1 MRERLGQMHP
11 LRRAAT
17 DRLSLSPCAAAD
29 YDRAVMKHRRPNPP
43 GGPRRARPQGGRAAG
58 PPRPHHAP
66 TAAPPPKAA
75 ARPWAPAHE
84 RGAHAPTA
92 SGAAAARD
100 LVFGAE
106 PVHELIAAAP
116 GAVRTLYVRA
126 DLQARFAGDIERV
139 RAAGGHVVAAEAAA
153 LARMAGGE
161 ARHQGVVALIR
172 EYSYAAFEDVV
183 AAAPDP
189 LLLVDG
195 VTDPRNLGALLRSA
209 EGAGVGTVVLARDR
223 TAAVTPAAIKSSS
236 GAWVHLKI
244 ARCGNVARAMEDLK
258 RAGYW
263 IAALAPSGDRE
274 IYELDTTRRLAL
286 VVGSEGRGVREIVRK
301 NADFVVRIP
310 MYGKVGSLNVSV
322 AAAVAL
328 FEIARRRAAARA
340 AATGKPE

>member
-1 MRERLGQMHP
+1 M
-11 LRRAAT
+11 
-17 DRLSLSPCAAAD
+17 
-29 YDRAVMKHRRPNPP
+29 
-43 GGPRRARPQGGRAAG
+43 
-58 PPRPHHAP
+58 
-66 TAAPPPKAA
+66 
-75 ARPWAPAHE
+75 
-84 RGAHAPTA
+84 
-92 SGAAAARD
+92 
-100 LVFGAE
+100 
-106 PVHELIAAAP
+106 HELIAAAP
-116 GAVRTLYVRA
+116 GAVRTLYVRT
-126 DLQARFAGDIERV
+126 DLLARFADDSERV

-161 ARHQGVVALIR
+161 SRHQGVVAVIR
-172 EYSYAAFEDVV
+172 EYSYAAFEDVI

-223 TAAVTPAAIKSSS
+223 TAAVTPAAIKSSA

-258 RAGYW
+258 QAGYW
-263 IAALAPSGDRE
+263 IAALAPAGDRE
-274 IYELDTTRRLAL
+274 IYDLDTTRRLAL
-286 VVGSEGRGVREIVRK
+286 VVGSEGRGVRDIVRK

-328 FEIARRRAAARA
+328 FEIARRRAAAARA
-340 AATGKPE
+340 AAARSGGEPP

>member
-1 MRERLGQMHP
+1 MMRAM
-11 LRRAAT
+11 
-17 DRLSLSPCAAAD
+17 
-29 YDRAVMKHRRPNPP
+29 MKHRRPHPP
-43 GGPRRARPQGGRAAG
+43 GGPRRARPQGGRAAE
-58 PPRPHHAP
+58 PPRPYNASA
-66 TAAPPPKAA
+66 TAAPD
-75 ARPWAPAHE
+75 
-84 RGAHAPTA
+84 A
-92 SGAAAARD
+92 SARD

-153 LARMAGGE
+153 LVRMAGAE
-161 ARHQGVVALIR
+161 SRHQGVVALIR

-209 EGAGVGTVVLARDR
+209 DGAGVSTVVLARDR

-258 RAGYW
+258 QAGYW
-263 IAALAPSGDRE
+263 IAALAPEGDRE

-301 NADFVVRIP
+301 NSDFVVRIP

-328 FEIARRRAAARA
+328 FEIARRRAAAQTA
-340 AATGKPE
+340 AAGKPE

>member
-1 MRERLGQMHP
+1 V
-11 LRRAAT
+11 
-17 DRLSLSPCAAAD
+17 AAD
-29 YDRAVMKHRRPNPP
+29 YDRAAMKYRRPNPS
-43 GGPRRARPQGGRAAG
+43 GGLRRARPSGGHAAG
-58 PPRPHHAP
+58 PPRPP
-66 TAAPPPKAA
+66 TAATGALPPKAA
-75 ARPWAPAHE
+75 KRPWQRHGALE
-84 RGAHAPTA
+84 RRKPPPL
-92 SGAAAARD
+92 AAAAPDASARDASARD

-116 GAVRTLYVRA
+116 GAVRTLYVRT
-126 DLQARFAGDIERV
+126 DLQARFADDSERV
-139 RAAGGHVVAAEAAA
+139 RAAGGHVAAAEAAA

-161 ARHQGVVALIR
+161 SRHQGVVALIR
-172 EYSYAAFEDVV
+172 EYSYAAFEDVT

-209 EGAGVGTVVLARDR
+209 EGAGLGTVVLARDR
-223 TAAVTPAAIKSSS
+223 TAAVTPAAIKSSA

-258 RAGYW
+258 EAGYW
-263 IAALAPSGDRE
+263 IAALSPGGDRE
-274 IYELDTTRRLAL
+274 IYDLDTTRRLAL

-328 FEIARRRAAARA
+328 FEIARRRAAAARA
-340 AATGKPE
+340 AASASGGEPP

>member
-1 MRERLGQMHP
+1 MKN
-11 LRRAAT
+11 RR
-17 DRLSLSPCAAAD
+17 RI
-29 YDRAVMKHRRPNPP
+29 PP

-58 PPRPHHAP
+58 PPRPQTLPPASL
-66 TAAPPPKAA
+66 AA
-75 ARPWAPAHE
+75 
-84 RGAHAPTA
+84 AHAPERRA
-92 SGAAAARD
+92 SASAAPGAPARGAADRD

-126 DLQARFAGDIERV
+126 GLEARFADDIARV
-139 RAAGGHVVAAEAAA
+139 RAAGGQVVAVEPPA
-153 LARMAGGE
+153 LARMAGAE
-161 ARHQGVVALIR
+161 SRHQGVVALIR
-172 EYSYAAFEDVV
+172 EYNYAPFEDVV
-183 AAAPDP
+183 ASKPDP

-209 EGAGVGTVVLARDR
+209 EGAGVGAVVIARDR
-223 TAAVTPAAIKSSS
+223 TAAITPAAIKSSS

-258 RAGYW
+258 EAGYW
-263 IAALAPSGDRE
+263 IAALAPEGALE
-274 IYELDTTRRLAL
+274 VYELDTTRRLAL

-310 MYGKVGSLNVSV
+310 MHGKVGSLNVSV

-328 FEIARRRAAARA
+328 FEIARRRAAA
-340 AATGKPE
+340 ATAVGKPN

>member
-1 MRERLGQMHP
+1 
-11 LRRAAT
+11 
-17 DRLSLSPCAAAD
+17 
-29 YDRAVMKHRRPNPP
+29 MKYRRPLPP
-43 GGPRRARPQGGRAAG
+43 DGPRHARPRGGHAAG
-58 PPRPHHAP
+58 PPRPPNAATP
-66 TAAPPPKAA
+66 APPPPEAAA
-75 ARPWAPAHE
+75 ARAWQRHGAPERWTPPASAAPDAPA
-84 RGAHAPTA
+84 RDA
-92 SGAAAARD
+92 SARD

-116 GAVRTLYVRA
+116 GSVRTLYVRA
-126 DLQARFAGDIERV
+126 DLQARFADDSERV

-161 ARHQGVVALIR
+161 SRHQGVVALIR

-209 EGAGVGTVVLARDR
+209 EGAGIGTVVLARDR

-258 RAGYW
+258 QAGYW
-263 IAALAPSGDRE
+263 IAALAPAGDLE
-274 IYELDTTRRLAL
+274 IYDLDTTRRLAL

-340 AATGKPE
+340 AAPGKLA

>member
-1 MRERLGQMHP
+1 M
-11 LRRAAT
+11 AA
-17 DRLSLSPCAAAD
+17 
-29 YDRAVMKHRRPNPP
+29 
-43 GGPRRARPQGGRAAG
+43 
-58 PPRPHHAP
+58 
-66 TAAPPPKAA
+66 AA
-75 ARPWAPAHE
+75 AREPPAH
-84 RGAHAPTA
+84 GA
-92 SGAAAARD
+92 SARD

-116 GAVRTLYVRA
+116 GAVRTLYVRT
-126 DLQARFAGDIERV
+126 DLQARFADVSERV

-161 ARHQGVVALIR
+161 ARHQGVVALVR
-172 EYSYAAFEDVV
+172 EYSYAAFEDVI

-209 EGAGVGTVVLARDR
+209 EGAGVGTVVVARDR
-223 TAAVTPAAIKSSS
+223 TAAVTPAAIKSSA

-258 RAGYW
+258 EAGYW
-263 IAALAPSGDRE
+263 IGALAPAGDRE
-274 IYELDTTRRLAL
+274 IYDLDTTRRLAL

-328 FEIARRRAAARA
+328 FEIARRRAAAARA
-340 AATGKPE
+340 AAARSSGEPP

>member
-1 MRERLGQMHP
+1 M
-11 LRRAAT
+11 
-17 DRLSLSPCAAAD
+17 
-29 YDRAVMKHRRPNPP
+29 
-43 GGPRRARPQGGRAAG
+43 
-58 PPRPHHAP
+58 
-66 TAAPPPKAA
+66 
-75 ARPWAPAHE
+75 
-84 RGAHAPTA
+84 
-92 SGAAAARD
+92 
-100 LVFGAE
+100 
-106 PVHELIAAAP
+106 HELIAAAP

-153 LARMAGGE
+153 LARMAGAE
-161 ARHQGVVALIR
+161 SRHQGVVALIR

-258 RAGYW
+258 QAGYW
-263 IAALAPSGDRE
+263 IAALAPEGELE

-328 FEIARRRAAARA
+328 FEIARQRAAARA
-340 AATGKPE
+340 AAGKPA

>member
-1 MRERLGQMHP
+1 
-11 LRRAAT
+11 
-17 DRLSLSPCAAAD
+17 
-29 YDRAVMKHRRPNPP
+29 MKHRRPLPP
-43 GGPRRARPQGGRAAG
+43 AGGPWRARPERGRATG
-58 PPRPHHAP
+58 PPRSQTAP
-66 TAAPPPKAA
+66 TAALPPPAA
-75 ARPWAPAHE
+75 ARPPAP
-84 RGAHAPTA
+84 GSAPELE
-92 SGAAAARD
+92 ARD

-106 PVHELIAAAP
+106 PVHELVAAAP

-126 DLQARFAGDIERV
+126 DLQARFGGDIARV

-161 ARHQGVVALIR
+161 SRHQGVIALIR

-236 GAWVHLKI
+236 GAWVHLTI
-244 ARCGNVARAMEDLK
+244 ARCGNVVRAMEDLK
-258 RAGYW
+258 QAGYW
-263 IAALAPSGDRE
+263 IAALAPEGDRE
-274 IYELDTTRRLAL
+274 IYDLDTTRRLAL

-301 NADFVVRIP
+301 NADFLVRIP

-328 FEIARRRAAARA
+328 FEIARRRSAAALA
-340 AATGKPE
+340 APGKPV

>member
-1 MRERLGQMHP
+1 V
-11 LRRAAT
+11 
-17 DRLSLSPCAAAD
+17 AAD
-29 YDRAVMKHRRPNPP
+29 YDRAAMKYRRPLPP
-43 GGPRRARPQGGRAAG
+43 GGPRHARPRGGHAAG
-58 PPRPHHAP
+58 PPRPPNAATP
-66 TAAPPPKAA
+66 APPPPEAA
-75 ARPWAPAHE
+75 ARAWQRHGAPE
-84 RGAHAPTA
+84 RRAPPA
-92 SGAAAARD
+92 SAAPDAPARD

-116 GAVRTLYVRA
+116 GSVRTLYVRA
-126 DLQARFAGDIERV
+126 DLQGRFADDSERV

-161 ARHQGVVALIR
+161 SRHQGVVALIR
-172 EYSYAAFEDVV
+172 EYSYAAFEDVM

-209 EGAGVGTVVLARDR
+209 EGAGVESVVLARDR
-223 TAAVTPAAIKSSS
+223 TAAVTPAAIKSSA

-258 RAGYW
+258 QAGYW
-263 IAALAPSGDRE
+263 IAALAPAGDLE
-274 IYELDTTRRLAL
+274 IYDLDTTRRLAL

-310 MYGKVGSLNVSV
+310 MYGKLGSLNVSV

-340 AATGKPE
+340 AAPGKLA

>member
-1 MRERLGQMHP
+1 M
-11 LRRAAT
+11 
-17 DRLSLSPCAAAD
+17 AAA
-29 YDRAVMKHRRPNPP
+29 RSAGAP
-43 GGPRRARPQGGRAAG
+43 GAAG
-58 PPRPHHAP
+58 P
-66 TAAPPPKAA
+66 AAPG
-75 ARPWAPAHE
+75 APA
-84 RGAHAPTA
+84 RDA
-92 SGAAAARD
+92 SARD

-153 LARMAGGE
+153 LARMAGAE
-161 ARHQGVVALIR
+161 SRHQGVVALIR
-172 EYSYAAFEDVV
+172 EYSYAAFEDVI

-209 EGAGVGTVVLARDR
+209 EGAGIESVVLARDR

-258 RAGYW
+258 QAGYW
-263 IAALAPSGDRE
+263 IAALAPAGDLE
-274 IYELDTTRRLAL
+274 IYELDTTRPLAL

-328 FEIARRRAAARA
+328 FEIARQRAAARA
-340 AATGKPE
+340 AAAGKSE

>member
-1 MRERLGQMHP
+1 
-11 LRRAAT
+11 
-17 DRLSLSPCAAAD
+17 
-29 YDRAVMKHRRPNPP
+29 MKYRRPNPP
-43 GGPRRARPQGGRAAG
+43 GGPRRARPPGGHAAG
-58 PPRPHHAP
+58 PPRPP
-66 TAAPPPKAA
+66 TAATAALPPKAA
-75 ARPWAPAHE
+75 KRPWQRDGVLERRTPAGPAASDAP
-84 RGAHAPTA
+84 
-92 SGAAAARD
+92 ARD

-116 GAVRTLYVRA
+116 GAVRTLYVRT
-126 DLQARFAGDIERV
+126 DLQARFGEDIERV

-161 ARHQGVVALIR
+161 SRHQGVVALIR
-172 EYSYAAFEDVV
+172 EYSYAAFEDAI

-223 TAAVTPAAIKSSS
+223 TAAVTPAAIKASA

-244 ARCGNVARAMEDLK
+244 ARCGNVARAIEDLK
-258 RAGYW
+258 QAGYW
-263 IAALAPSGDRE
+263 IAALAPAGDCE
-274 IYELDTTRRLAL
+274 IYDLDTTRRLAL

-310 MYGKVGSLNVSV
+310 MHGKVGSLNVSV

-328 FEIARRRAAARA
+328 FEIARRRAAAA
-340 AATGKPE
+340 ASGGESV

>member
-1 MRERLGQMHP
+1 MPAPG
-11 LRRAAT
+11 
-17 DRLSLSPCAAAD
+17 AD
-29 YDRAVMKHRRPNPP
+29 
-43 GGPRRARPQGGRAAG
+43 
-58 PPRPHHAP
+58 
-66 TAAPPPKAA
+66 
-75 ARPWAPAHE
+75 APA
-84 RGAHAPTA
+84 RDA
-92 SGAAAARD
+92 SARD

-116 GAVRTLYVRA
+116 GSVRTLYVRA
-126 DLQARFAGDIERV
+126 DLQARFAGDSERV

-161 ARHQGVVALIR
+161 SRHQGVVALIR
-172 EYSYAAFEDVV
+172 EYSYAAFEDVM

-209 EGAGVGTVVLARDR
+209 EGAGIGTVVLARDR
-223 TAAVTPAAIKSSS
+223 TTAVTPAAIKSSA

-258 RAGYW
+258 QAGYW
-263 IAALAPSGDRE
+263 IAALAPAGDLE
-274 IYELDTTRRLAL
+274 IYDLDTTRRLAL

-310 MYGKVGSLNVSV
+310 MYGKLGSLNVSV

-340 AATGKPE
+340 ATPGKLA

>member
-1 MRERLGQMHP
+1 
-11 LRRAAT
+11 
-17 DRLSLSPCAAAD
+17 
-29 YDRAVMKHRRPNPP
+29 MKYRRPPP
-43 GGPRRARPQGGRAAG
+43 PSGGRAAG
-58 PPRPHHAP
+58 PPGPQLAPGRPQAAQSSEPPRRAHAW
-66 TAAPPPKAA
+66 APPD
-75 ARPWAPAHE
+75 
-84 RGAHAPTA
+84 
-92 SGAAAARD
+92 AAARD

-116 GAVRTLYVRA
+116 GVVRTLYVRTG
-126 DLQARFAGDIERV
+126 LEARFAADIAGV

-161 ARHQGVVALIR
+161 SRHQGVVALIR
-172 EYSYAAFEDVV
+172 EYGYAEFEDVV
-183 AAAPDP
+183 AAKPDP

-209 EGAGVGTVVLARDR
+209 EGAGVGTVVIARDR
-223 TAAVTPAAIKSSS
+223 TAAVTPAAIKSSA

-263 IAALAPSGDRE
+263 IAALAPEGEQE

-301 NADFVVRIP
+301 NSDFVVRIP

-328 FEIARRRAAARA
+328 FEIARRRAAAARRA
-340 AATGKPE
+340 AGKPA

>member
-1 MRERLGQMHP
+1 
-11 LRRAAT
+11 
-17 DRLSLSPCAAAD
+17 
-29 YDRAVMKHRRPNPP
+29 MKHRRPPP
-43 GGPRRARPQGGRAAG
+43 SGGPRRARPQGGRASG
-58 PPRPHHAP
+58 PSRPQP
-66 TAAPPPKAA
+66 GP
-75 ARPWAPAHE
+75 APAHA
-84 RGAHAPTA
+84 RAPAQASTSGPELRAPAATA
-92 SGAAAARD
+92 GTEAPAQNLARD

-116 GAVRTLYVRA
+116 GAVRTLYVRTG
-126 DLQARFAGDIERV
+126 LETRFAGDIARV

-153 LARMAGGE
+153 LVRMAGAE
-161 ARHQGVVALIR
+161 SRNQGVVALIR
-172 EYSYAAFEDVV
+172 EYSYAPFEDVV

-209 EGAGVGTVVLARDR
+209 EGAGVGAVVLARDR

-244 ARCGNVARAMEDLK
+244 ARCGNVVCAMEDLK
-258 RAGYW
+258 QAGYW
-263 IAALAPSGDRE
+263 IAALAPEGELE
-274 IYELDTTRRLAL
+274 IYQLDTTRRLAL

-328 FEIARRRAAARA
+328 FEVARRRAAAPA
-340 AATGKPE
+340 ASAKPA

>member
-1 MRERLGQMHP
+1 
-11 LRRAAT
+11 
-17 DRLSLSPCAAAD
+17 
-29 YDRAVMKHRRPNPP
+29 MKHRRPPPPP
-43 GGPRRARPQGGRAAG
+43 GGPWRARPSGGRATG
-58 PPRPHHAP
+58 PPRLRAP
-66 TAAPPPKAA
+66 ASAAPE
-75 ARPWAPAHE
+75 AP
-84 RGAHAPTA
+84 
-92 SGAAAARD
+92 ARD

-126 DLQARFAGDIERV
+126 DLQARFGGDIERV

-153 LARMAGGE
+153 LVRMAGAE
-161 ARHQGVVALIR
+161 SRHQGVVALIR
-172 EYSYAAFEDVV
+172 EYGYAAFEDVV
-183 AAAPDP
+183 AAAPEP

-244 ARCGNVARAMEDLK
+244 ARCGNVVRAMEDLK
-258 RAGYW
+258 QAGYW
-263 IAALAPSGDRE
+263 IAALAPEGELE

-328 FEIARRRAAARA
+328 FEIARRRAAAGA
-340 AATGKPE
+340 AKPA

>member
-1 MRERLGQMHP
+1 
-11 LRRAAT
+11 
-17 DRLSLSPCAAAD
+17 
-29 YDRAVMKHRRPNPP
+29 MKYRRPLPP
-43 GGPRRARPQGGRAAG
+43 SGPRHARPRGGHAAG
-58 PPRPHHAP
+58 PPRPPNAA
-66 TAAPPPKAA
+66 TAAPPPPEAA
-75 ARPWAPAHE
+75 ARAWQRHGAQERWAPPAS
-84 RGAHAPTA
+84 AAPDAPARDA
-92 SGAAAARD
+92 SARD

-116 GAVRTLYVRA
+116 GSVRTLYVRA
-126 DLQARFAGDIERV
+126 DLQARFAGDSERV

-161 ARHQGVVALIR
+161 SRHQGVVALIR
-172 EYSYAAFEDVV
+172 EYRYAAFEDVV

-209 EGAGVGTVVLARDR
+209 EGAGIGTVVLARDR
-223 TAAVTPAAIKSSS
+223 TAAVTPAAIKSSA

-258 RAGYW
+258 QAGYW
-263 IAALAPSGDRE
+263 IAALAPAGDLE

-310 MYGKVGSLNVSV
+310 MYGKLGSLNVSV

-340 AATGKPE
+340 AAPGKLA

>member
-1 MRERLGQMHP
+1 
-11 LRRAAT
+11 
-17 DRLSLSPCAAAD
+17 
-29 YDRAVMKHRRPNPP
+29 MKYRRPLPP
-43 GGPRRARPQGGRAAG
+43 GGPRHARPRGGHAAG
-58 PPRPHHAP
+58 PPRPPNAATP
-66 TAAPPPKAA
+66 APPPPEAA
-75 ARPWAPAHE
+75 ARAWQRHGAPE
-84 RGAHAPTA
+84 RRAPPA
-92 SGAAAARD
+92 SAAPDAPARD

-116 GAVRTLYVRA
+116 GSVRTLYVRA
-126 DLQARFAGDIERV
+126 DLQGRFADDSERV

-161 ARHQGVVALIR
+161 SRHQGVVALIR
-172 EYSYAAFEDVV
+172 EYSYAAFEDVM

-209 EGAGVGTVVLARDR
+209 EGAGVESVVLARDR
-223 TAAVTPAAIKSSS
+223 TAAVTPAAIKSSA
-236 GAWVHLKI
+236 GAWAHLKI

-258 RAGYW
+258 QAGYW
-263 IAALAPSGDRE
+263 IAALAPAGDLE
-274 IYELDTTRRLAL
+274 IYDLDTTRRLAL

-310 MYGKVGSLNVSV
+310 MYGKLGSLNVSV

-340 AATGKPE
+340 AAPGKLA